1 MKTIKFELEEL
12 TCPSCIAKIEGV
24 LSREKGVEE
33 ANVLFSASKVK
44 VKYREDVVS
53 SERLAALI
61 ENVGYPILTAKES
74 V

>member
-24 LSREKGVEE
+24 LLRQEGVEE

-44 VKYREDVVS
+44 IRYREDVVS
-53 SERLAALI
+53 GERLAALI